1 MLPIGFS
8 VGGVNCGLVKNKND
22 LSIFISETYASVA
35 GVFTKNIIK
44 AAPVIVDIAKIEK
57 KDKFF
62 GIIVNSGCANSCTG
76 YIGEKKAEHICY
88 LVEKIFNVPK
98 NSILCASTGVIGQ
111 NFSISDSEFEK
122 GIKLLKN
129 NIGNSLKN
137 ENDAIYGI
145 MTTDTLI
152 KKVSKKIKVKNGEIN
167 IWGCVKGSGMIHPML
182 KGYHATMLS
191 FILTDAKIDSIDLQK
206 ILEYS
211 VENSFNCITVDGDT
225 STNDTIVAF
234 ANGKSCTGELKG
246 EDLKIFSKAFDYV
259 TLSLAKLIIKD
270 AEGSSKFIEIC
281 VKNAK
286 TREDAKLISSTIAT
300 SVLFKTAMFGADA
313 NWGRILA
320 AAGRSGVEFDF
331 TKIDIKINEI
341 SVLKNGIAINFSEKN
356 IKNTLLKEEI
366 SVVVDLK
373 VGEEMCKYYTCDL
386 SYDYVKINSNYRS

>member
-22 LSIFISETYASVA
+22 LSIFISDTYASTA

-44 AAPVIVDIAKIEK
+44 AAPVIIDIAKLK
-57 KDKFF
+57 KKNKFF

-76 YIGEKKAEHICY
+76 YIGEEKAEYICC
-88 LVEKIFNVPK
+88 LVEKIFNIPK

-111 NFSISDSEFEK
+111 DFNISNFGFEK
-122 GIKLLKN
+122 SIKLLKN
-129 NIGNSLKN
+129 NVGNSLKN

-145 MTTDTLI
+145 MTTDTLV
-152 KKVSKKIKVKNGEIN
+152 KKINKKIKVQNGEIN

-191 FILTDAKIDSIDLQK
+191 FILTDAKIDSIKLQK

-225 STNDTIVAF
+225 STNDTVIAL
-234 ANGKSCTGELKG
+234 ANGKSCTGELNEK
-246 EDLKIFSKAFDYV
+246 DLKIFSKTFDDV
-259 TLSLAKLIIKD
+259 TLSLAKLIIED
-270 AEGSSKFIEIC
+270 AEGASKFIEIC

-286 TREDAKLISSTIAT
+286 TKKDAKLISSTIAT

-313 NWGRILA
+313 NWGRILS
-320 AAGRSGVEFDF
+320 AAGRSGIKFDF
-331 TKIDIKINEI
+331 TKIDIKINEFN
-341 SVLKNGIAINFSEKN
+341 VLKNGIVVNFSEKN
-356 IKNTLLKEEI
+356 IKNTLLKKKI
-366 SVVVDLK
+366 SVIIDLK
-373 VGEEMCKYYTCDL
+373 IGKEMCKYYTCDL
-386 SYDYVKINSNYRS
+386 SYDYIKINSNYRS